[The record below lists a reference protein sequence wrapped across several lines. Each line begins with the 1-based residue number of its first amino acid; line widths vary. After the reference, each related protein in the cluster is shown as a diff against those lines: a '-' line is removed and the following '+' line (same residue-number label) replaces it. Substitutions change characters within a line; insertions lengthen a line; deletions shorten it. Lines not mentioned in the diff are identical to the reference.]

1 MQSDWC
7 VEILWLESVDSTQ
20 SLLIKGLKDNSFQ
33 APILLGSTLQ
43 TCGKGSRGNSWVSK
57 KGNLFVSL
65 AVFRSSLPDD
75 LPLESSSIYCAM
87 ILKQLLEE
95 RGSNVWI
102 KWPNDFYVGDKK
114 IGGVI
119 TNIVGDTL
127 VCGIGI
133 NLCYAPLGFEVL
145 DIEIDARKLSEVY
158 SLELEKFPTWK
169 QIFSKFRL
177 EFDKSRSYLTH
188 TGNKA
193 IELENA
199 ILLEDGS
206 LECNGQRIFSLR

>member
-1 MQSDWC
+1 M
-7 VEILWLESVDSTQ
+7 EILWLESVDSTQ
-20 SLLIKGLKDNSFQ
+20 TFLIQGLKNNSIK
-33 APILLGSTLQ
+33 APILLGATLQ
-43 TCGKGSRGNSWVSK
+43 TCGKGSRGNSWMSE
-57 KGNLFVSL
+57 KGNLYVSF
-65 AVFRSSLPDD
+65 AVCRASLPND
-75 LPLESSSIYCAM
+75 LPLESSSIYFAM
-87 ILKQLLEE
+87 ILKQLLEVH
-95 RGSNVWI
+95 GSNVWI

-177 EFDKSRSYLTH
+177 EFDKSRSYFTH
-188 TGNKA
+188 IDNKA
-193 IELENA
+193 IELKNA